1 MWYYYSVKQ
10 KLSADSSHRTDLN
23 DLLRSRMQLIFWR
36 MAVAVR
42 FFYYILLE
50 VRIISKEVLINEKI
64 RDPEVRLIGSDGEQL
79 GIVSSAKALD
89 IAASKNLDLVKIAPQ
104 AKPPVCKIMDYGK
117 YRFEM
122 AKKEKEQRKN
132 QKVVSIKEIRLT
144 PNIDDH
150 DFFTKVNNAVKFL
163 KSGDKV
169 KVSVRFRGREV
180 THASLGEAILVRFG
194 EAVEGVGTVD
204 KKPKL
209 EGRSMAM
216 FISPAGD
223 K

>member
-1 MWYYYSVKQ
+1 M
-10 KLSADSSHRTDLN
+10 
-23 DLLRSRMQLIFWR
+23 
-36 MAVAVR
+36 
-42 FFYYILLE
+42 
-50 VRIISKEVLINEKI
+50 RIISKEVLINEKI
-64 RDPEVRLIGSDGEQL
+64 KAPEVRLIDENGEQM
-79 GIVSSAKALD
+79 GIVTSKKALELA
-89 IAASKNLDLVKIAPQ
+89 IEKNLDLVEIAPQ

-117 YRFEM
+117 YRFEI

-132 QKVVSIKEIRLT
+132 QKVIAVKEIRLT

-180 THASLGEAILVRFG
+180 THASLGETILVRFG
-194 EAVEGVGTVD
+194 EACAQYGNVE

-209 EGRSMAM
+209 EGKNMSM
-216 FISPAGD
+216 FISPTGE

>member
-1 MWYYYSVKQ
+1 M
-10 KLSADSSHRTDLN
+10 
-23 DLLRSRMQLIFWR
+23 
-36 MAVAVR
+36 
-42 FFYYILLE
+42 
-50 VRIISKEVLINEKI
+50 
-64 RDPEVRLIGSDGEQL
+64 
-79 GIVSSAKALD
+79 SSAKALD

-194 EAVEGVGTVD
+194 EAVESVGTVD

>member
-1 MWYYYSVKQ
+1 M
-10 KLSADSSHRTDLN
+10 LSAFLFN
-23 DLLRSRMQLIFWR
+23 
-36 MAVAVR
+36 
-42 FFYYILLE
+42 LLE

-64 RDPEVRLIGSDGEQL
+64 RDPEVRLIDETGGQL
-79 GIVSSAKALD
+79 GVVALKKALEL
-89 IAASKNLDLVKIAPQ
+89 AVEKNLDLVQIAPQ

-117 YRFEM
+117 YRFEI

-132 QKVVSIKEIRLT
+132 QKIIDIKEIRLT

-150 DFFTKVNNAVKFL
+150 DFFTKVNNAIKFL

-180 THASLGEAILVRFG
+180 THASLGETILVRFG
-194 EAVEGVGTVD
+194 EACAEFGTVE
-204 KKPKL
+204 KRPKL
-209 EGRSMAM
+209 EGKNMAM
-216 FISPAGD
+216 FISPTGE